1 MSLLIRGSQWWAL
14 KGAIIFLSFFLP
26 GSRTLRPFG
35 VIQHSESTDAMG
47 GGVCRRTVAFP
58 EATSRTRG
66 LAASEGHT
74 EPCWKPTLFDCL
86 GSERKGWG
94 CQKEEREERGRK
106 EEGNE
111 EKERKGEKERRKVR
125 DRKKKGK

>member
-1 MSLLIRGSQWWAL
+1 M
-14 KGAIIFLSFFLP
+14 
-26 GSRTLRPFG
+26 
-35 VIQHSESTDAMG
+35 
-47 GGVCRRTVAFP
+47 VAFP

-74 EPCWKPTLFDCL
+74 EPCWKPTLFDYL

-125 DRKKKGK
+125 DRKKKGKKEREIKGNRKKKQRKQFKLNNQNHIKK

>member
-1 MSLLIRGSQWWAL
+1 M
-14 KGAIIFLSFFLP
+14 
-26 GSRTLRPFG
+26 
-35 VIQHSESTDAMG
+35 
-47 GGVCRRTVAFP
+47 VAFP

-74 EPCWKPTLFDCL
+74 EPCWKPTLFDYL

-125 DRKKKGK
+125 DRKKKGCV

>member
-47 GGVCRRTVAFP
+47 GGCRRMVAFP

-74 EPCWKPTLFDCL
+74 EPCWKPTLFDYL

-111 EKERKGEKERRKVR
+111 EKERKGEKERRKETWPTSTR
-125 DRKKKGK
+125 N